1 MGTMFE
7 QLINAP
13 LVSSLL
19 VLLFVALMY
28 GALLALWQIRK
39 NETAKA
45 IVSYFTTVDSFI
57 ADAIWAVAFKDVDLS
72 TYRLQQEELR
82 EQYPEYEFDPRLLY
96 VAKQVEL
103 RIETV
108 LHNAVDVD
116 LLAII
121 LRAERIYQQIK
132 PELDERE
139 DRVN

>member
-1 MGTMFE
+1 
-7 QLINAP
+7 
-13 LVSSLL
+13 
-19 VLLFVALMY
+19 
-28 GALLALWQIRK
+28 
-39 NETAKA
+39 
-45 IVSYFTTVDSFI
+45 
-57 ADAIWAVAFKDVDLS
+57 
-72 TYRLQQEELR
+72 
-82 EQYPEYEFDPRLLY
+82 LLY